1 MPRGILLAELTRRN
15 LRFDNQLIEEP
26 LDDLDSGPVDPA
38 PDENIDG
45 YSEYELLQLGGV
57 VLSECETTEQAE
69 LICFALDRATIS
81 SATRQRNSSG
91 DLRWPQ
97 VLVAPDDL
105 ERAREIVAGGI
116 SAELREEFE
125 SLPVEVD
132 FQNPACPHCGSLDAL
147 LESVDPMNRWLCG
160 DCGSRWQD
168 PLPE

>member
-1 MPRGILLAELTRRN
+1 MSYAEDPGEWHRLNSSYSIKSDSELLDLRASYDDLTDDAQGILLAELTRRN

-26 LDDLDSGPVDPA
+26 LDDPDSGPVDPA

-97 VLVAPDDL
+97 VLVAIL
-105 ERAREIVAGGI
+105 NERGR
-116 SAELREEFE
+116 S
-125 SLPVEVD
+125 
-132 FQNPACPHCGSLDAL
+132 
-147 LESVDPMNRWLCG
+147 
-160 DCGSRWQD
+160 
-168 PLPE
+168 